1 VMKSMKETK
10 VFIDT
15 NILVYAYDVQAGEKH
30 KIAASIIERLWHFR
44 LLPSISIQV
53 LQEFYVTL
61 VRKNIKKDTAQKLVN
76 TYLEWNVMDNNR
88 LLLESSFIEQKKF
101 GLSFWDSSI
110 LAAARGAQCVELWSE
125 DFNSGQSYDG
135 IIAKNPLL

>member
-1 VMKSMKETK
+1 MKETR

-15 NILVYAYDVQAGEKH
+15 NILVYAYDIQAGEKQE
-30 KIAASIIERLWHFR
+30 KAAALIEQLWDFR
-44 LLPSISIQV
+44 LLPSVSIQV

-61 VRKNIKKDTAQKLVN
+61 VRKNVKKDTAQKLVS
-76 TYLEWNVMDNNR
+76 TYLEWNVVDNNR
-88 LLLESSFIEQKKF
+88 LLVMSAFGEQKKF

-110 LAAARGAQCVELWSE
+110 LAAARSAQCMELWSE

-135 IIAKNPLL
+135 VKAKNPLLFK